1 MISVSGKK
9 WQETLIDKRLIDKVK
24 IDTKL
29 SEIQAKVIISRNFSE
44 KEIYSINN
52 DVIISNPF
60 LSKNDFIT
68 CNKILKKHI
77 KKKNKILVI
86 GDYDVD
92 GCVSASLLIYFLKK
106 ISVKSRFYIPDRIN
120 DGYGVSLQL
129 IKKLVLKEKPKL
141 VILVD
146 CGSNSNDEINYL
158 NNLGIESIII
168 DHHNINRPYPK
179 STVLIN
185 PKKECDYE
193 NYNYLCA
200 SFLTYLFLDLF
211 IKKNSLNISIEQ
223 FLIYVI
229 MATVTDVMPIRNI
242 NRFLSISVLKKFDL
256 NNDFI
261 IKKFFEIK
269 KIKKRINIEDLG
281 YFLGPILN
289 SVGRIDNA
297 NKVVELLT
305 SSNKSIQA
313 NLIKEFYLLNN
324 KRKDFENKNMEL
336 LNFDK
341 LNEKDKIIFVYK
353 SNIPEG
359 IIGIIAARLKDYFDK
374 PCVVLTSSGNKIKGS
389 ARSTKDFDIGI
400 YINKAVQENILLS
413 GGGHNL
419 AAGVQLNKKNL
430 QNFQN
435 YLNSI
440 YKRKKNNFHNNEYI
454 HKISLS
460 SANKNL
466 FNQLNKLGPFGN
478 LNLKPLFLIESCR
491 IIKPKVLKDKY
502 VSCFIK
508 SKTGKMIKAI
518 SFQRIESKISYQLMN
533 NNNEIN
539 LIVMINENFW
549 NNNSST
555 QLEIVDIIL

>member
-9 WQETLIDKRLIDKVK
+9 WQETLVDKRLIDKVR

-44 KEIYSINN
+44 KEIFSINN

-120 DGYGVSLQL
+120 DGYGISLQL

-491 IIKPKVLKDKY
+491 IIKSKVLKDKY

>member
-9 WQETLIDKRLIDKVK
+9 WQETLVDKRLIDKVR

-44 KEIYSINN
+44 KEIFSINN

-120 DGYGVSLQL
+120 DGYGISLQL

-211 IKKNSLNISIEQ
+211 IKKNSLNISIKQ

>member
-9 WQETLIDKRLIDKVK
+9 WQETLIDKRLIDKVR
-24 IDTKL
+24 IDTNL
-29 SEIQAKVIISRNFSE
+29 SEIQAKFILSRNFSE

-52 DVIISNPF
+52 DVKIWNPF
-60 LSKNDFIT
+60 ISKYDFIV

-77 KKKNKILVI
+77 EEKNKILVI

-92 GCVSASLLIYFLKK
+92 GCVSTSLLVYFLEK
-106 ISVKSRFYIPDRIN
+106 ISVTSSFYIPDRIH
-120 DGYGVSLQL
+120 DGYGVNLKL
-129 IKKLVLKEKPKL
+129 IKKLVQKEKPKL

-158 NNLGIESIII
+158 NKLKIESIII

-185 PKKECDYE
+185 PKKKCDYE

-211 IKKNSLNISIEQ
+211 IKKNSLNISMKQ
-223 FLIYVI
+223 FLIYVM

-256 NNDFI
+256 SNDFI

-269 KIKKRINIEDLG
+269 KIKKRINIDDLG
-281 YFLGPILN
+281 FFLGPILN

-313 NLIKEFYLLNN
+313 NLINEFYLLNN
-324 KRKDFENKNMEL
+324 KRKDFENRNMKL

-359 IIGIIAARLKDYFDK
+359 IIGIIAARLKDYFNK

-419 AAGVQLNKKNL
+419 AAGVQLNKGNL

-440 YKRKKNNFHNNEYI
+440 YKKKKNNFHNNEYI

-466 FNQLNKLGPFGN
+466 SIQLNKLGPFGSH
-478 LNLKPLFLIESCR
+478 NLKPLFLIESCR
-491 IIKPKVLKDKY
+491 IIKPKILKDKF

-508 SKTGKMIKAI
+508 SKTGQMIKAI
-518 SFQRIESKISYQLMN
+518 SFQRIESKISNQLMN